1 MSIEEICEK
10 YNIKNYTINPDGYID
25 VDGYVIL
32 SSKGIDKLPLN
43 FNKVTGDFTLS
54 SNGLTTL

>member
-1 MSIEEICEK
+1 MSIEEICKK
-10 YNIKNYTINPDGYID
+10 YNIKNYTINPDGSID

-43 FNKVTGDFTLS
+43 FKYI
-54 SNGLTTL
+54 GLILKSGPFLFF